1 LDQKTLIKKAAAKA
15 ALAPGNMISG
25 AVALA
30 ASAALWNPLPLILWG
45 LGATGW
51 VSFASTAERYH
62 KLILV
67 EEKQSAEAKA
77 VADRTALLQKV
88 QACLAD
94 PQVAG
99 WLRRSLM
106 PDYIAVFRRLSDV
119 RDRVAKVLSE
129 RTEMDAQTQ
138 QGILQQ
144 LDYMLSAYLQF
155 VRERIGY
162 LQILV
167 NVRPGGP
174 DVGEGAASMSQ
185 MPQTSQGSQP
195 PPLPPLPVAPMPNR
209 FQRAGRG
216 ALRPVEDPP
225 GAAPPSVE
233 QRLTEIDAKIKR
245 LKDLAEKEPATARTR
260 EWHVG
265 ILQKQRDLLL
275 DCQKR
280 DQCVVAQL
288 GAFADVFEVILG
300 RVSASQLSATEV
312 ASYMGSV
319 VEQVEETER
328 FVASLRPAVD
338 QLMGGVDADM
348 ARWPAST

>member
-15 ALAPGNMISG
+15 ALSSGNMISG

-45 LGATGW
+45 LGSAGW

-62 KLILV
+62 KLIMV

-77 VADRTALLQKV
+77 VADRAALLQRV
-88 QACLAD
+88 QTLLAD

-99 WLRRSLM
+99 WMRRGLM
-106 PDYIAVFRRLSDV
+106 PDYLGVYRRLSDV
-119 RDRVAKVLSE
+119 RDRVSKVLSE
-129 RTEMDAQTQ
+129 RTELDLQTQ

-174 DVGEGAASMSQ
+174 DVGEGTVPA
-185 MPQTSQGSQP
+185 PQASQP
-195 PPLPPLPVAPMPNR
+195 PPLPVAPMPTR
-209 FQRAGRG
+209 VQRAGRG
-216 ALRPVEDPP
+216 ALRPVEEPP
-225 GAAPPSVE
+225 GASPPSVE
-233 QRLTEIDAKIKR
+233 QRLAEIDNKIKS
-245 LKDLAEKEPATARTR
+245 LKALAEKEPATARTR
-260 EWHVG
+260 EWHIG
-265 ILQKQRDLLL
+265 ILQKQRDLLI

-338 QLMGGVDADM
+338 QLMGGVDADL

>member
-1 LDQKTLIKKAAAKA
+1 MDQKTLIKKAATKA
-15 ALAPGNMISG
+15 LLAPANVTSG

-45 LGATGW
+45 LGSTLF
-51 VSFASTAERYH
+51 VTFASTADRWH
-62 KLILV
+62 KLVMV
-67 EEKQSAEAKA
+67 EEKQSAEAKS

-88 QACLAD
+88 QSLLAD

-99 WLRRSLM
+99 WMRRKLM
-106 PDYIAVFRRLSDV
+106 PDYLAVFARLSDI
-119 RDRVAKVLSE
+119 RACVARVLSE
-129 RTEMDAQTQ
+129 RSELDAPTQ

-174 DVGEGAASMSQ
+174 DVGEGTAAIAS
-185 MPQTSQGSQP
+185 PAAP
-195 PPLPPLPVAPMPNR
+195 PPLPVTPSPNR
-209 FQRAGRG
+209 FQRRTPLRVVEEPAG
-216 ALRPVEDPP
+216 AT
-225 GAAPPSVE
+225 PPSVD
-233 QRLTEIDAKIKR
+233 QRLAEIDDKIKA
-245 LKDLAEKEPATARTR
+245 LKDLAVKEPATARTR

-265 ILQKQRDLLL
+265 ILQKQRELLL

-300 RVSASQLSATEV
+300 RVSASQFSATEV

-328 FVASLRPAVD
+328 FVASLRPSVD
-338 QLMGGVDADM
+338 QLMGGVDADL

>member
-1 LDQKTLIKKAAAKA
+1 MDQKTLIKKAATKA
-15 ALAPGNMISG
+15 LLAPGNVTSG

-45 LGATGW
+45 LGSTLF
-51 VSFASTAERYH
+51 VTFASTAERYH
-62 KLILV
+62 KLVMV

-88 QACLAD
+88 QALLAD

-99 WLRRSLM
+99 WMRRKLM
-106 PDYIAVFRRLSDV
+106 PDYMAVFARLTDI
-119 RDRVAKVLSE
+119 RARVARVLSE
-129 RTEMDAQTQ
+129 RSELDAPTQ

-167 NVRPGGP
+167 AVRPGGP
-174 DVGEGAASMSQ
+174 DVGEGTAAVAS
-185 MPQTSQGSQP
+185 PVAP
-195 PPLPPLPVAPMPNR
+195 PPLPVTPSPNR
-209 FQRAGRG
+209 FQRRTP
-216 ALRPVEDPP
+216 LRAVEDPA
-225 GAAPPSVE
+225 GATPPSVD
-233 QRLTEIDAKIKR
+233 QRLAEIDVRIKA
-245 LKDLAEKEPATARTR
+245 LQELAQREPATQRTR

-265 ILQKQRDLLL
+265 ILQKQRELLL

-328 FVASLRPAVD
+328 FVASLRPSVD
-338 QLMGGVDADM
+338 QLMGGVDADL
-348 ARWPAST
+348 ARWPASP